1 MASIQ
6 EKCPI
11 CASLKHSRRLGTVRG
26 AKEVGTLADEDGVPI
41 DPDIDRGAGGRTTA
55 RASSLRP
62 AVLGAIS
69 AGGVLGASARYGVAR
84 LWPVAAGGVPWAA
97 FWTHVSGSF
106 VLGFVLV
113 LIVERFPPSRYVRPF
128 VATGFLGAYTTFS
141 TFVVET
147 DVLIRD
153 GHAAAGLVYAAPRIV
168 VGLGA
173 AWAGVAAGG
182 ATSGP
187 PRPRSEPAE

>member
-1 MASIQ
+1 
-6 EKCPI
+6 
-11 CASLKHSRRLGTVRG
+11 VRG
-26 AKEVGTLADEDGVPI
+26 AKEVRRLPDEDIVPI

-55 RASSLRP
+55 RAASLRP

-84 LWPVAAGGVPWAA
+84 LWPVAAGRFPWAT
-97 FWTHVSGSF
+97 FWTNVSGSF

-153 GHAAAGLVYAAPRIV
+153 GHAATGVMYAAASV
-168 VGLGA
+168 LVGLGV
-173 AWAGVAAGG
+173 AWAGVAAGR
-182 ATSGP
+182 ATSPGP
-187 PRPRSEPAE
+187 PRPRSEPVE